1 VIDREIREALSD
13 LRLIRVR
20 EMHLSRLQAL
30 FDGEPLDSPVVVCGV
45 GGWSGTDIL
54 TDPERWLE
62 EVLESMAQYVDV
74 ALDDRVFRPLC
85 LEGWL
90 YGVHFTDRVFGAPVH
105 FAFDQWW
112 SVALETPV
120 GQLPRPDLTTHE
132 TWVQART
139 LAELM
144 VEAGCSAPLIATQVL
159 GAPLNQTFN
168 IYKDRLLEA
177 FYDDPD
183 GVKRDLRVVTDTL
196 CAMHRWYRQHIPR
209 MQMQPVCIGGRCQ
222 PRGFGQMCGCAT
234 QLVSPRIYREFIA
247 PLDDEVLSLYPHG
260 GMYHLCGSHTHLIP
274 TWREMKSLRAIQIN
288 DRAAEDL
295 EEYYRELR
303 DDQVIYLNPTET
315 MTVERA
321 MAITGGRRLVIAA
334 DLKAPPR
341 SR

>member
-132 TWVQART
+132 TWVQASA
-139 LAELM
+139 AEPDVQYLQGQ
-144 VEAGCSAPLIATQVL
+144 VVRGFLRRPGRREAGSARGDRYPLRHAQVVPAVHSADADAAGLYRWALPATRFRSDV
-159 GAPLNQTFN
+159 
-168 IYKDRLLEA
+168 RL
-177 FYDDPD
+177 
-183 GVKRDLRVVTDTL
+183 R
-196 CAMHRWYRQHIPR
+196 H
-209 MQMQPVCIGGRCQ
+209 
-222 PRGFGQMCGCAT
+222 
-234 QLVSPRIYREFIA
+234 
-247 PLDDEVLSLYPHG
+247 
-260 GMYHLCGSHTHLIP
+260 P
-274 TWREMKSLRAIQIN
+274 TGL
-288 DRAAEDL
+288 
-295 EEYYRELR
+295 
-303 DDQVIYLNPTET
+303 
-315 MTVERA
+315 
-321 MAITGGRRLVIAA
+321 AA
-334 DLKAPPR
+334 DLP
-341 SR
+341 